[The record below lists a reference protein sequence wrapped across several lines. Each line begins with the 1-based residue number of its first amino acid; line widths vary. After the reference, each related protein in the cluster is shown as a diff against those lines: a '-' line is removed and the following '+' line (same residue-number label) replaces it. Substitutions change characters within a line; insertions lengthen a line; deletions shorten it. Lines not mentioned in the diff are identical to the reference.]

1 MLENVCPNKFQQKKQ
16 KQKTIKTKKYIRNL
30 QNNEIHKK
38 LNLMPQSF
46 YS

>member
-1 MLENVCPNKFQQKKQ
+1 MLENVCPINFKKKTTKKQ
-16 KQKTIKTKKYIRNL
+16 TIKTKKYIRNL